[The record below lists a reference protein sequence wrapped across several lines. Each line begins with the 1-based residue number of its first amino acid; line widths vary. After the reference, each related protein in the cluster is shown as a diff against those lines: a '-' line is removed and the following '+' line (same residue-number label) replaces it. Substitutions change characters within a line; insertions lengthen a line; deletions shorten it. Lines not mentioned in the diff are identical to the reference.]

1 VETICLGTA
10 FGTAAMLLANGKKG
24 TRSCLPNSVIMLHQ
38 PRGQAQ
44 GQASDIKINVRR
56 TALRPRRPPPS
67 PPSALAALRPRVHPL
82 RVPARF

>member
-1 VETICLGTA
+1 METICLGTA

-56 TALRPRRPPPS
+56 TAPRPRRPPPS
-67 PPSALAALRPRVHPL
+67 PPFRPRVHPP